1 MEYIQLRKEGTFY
14 FTMENPQLEQQ
25 SGGSQAL
32 SGHLSENVTGG
43 PVSFQ
48 GVQKKVFVL

>member
-1 MEYIQLRKEGTFY
+1 MGYIQLRKEGTFY
-14 FTMENPQLEQQ
+14 FTMENQLEQQ

-32 SGHLSENVTGG
+32 SGHLSEKVTGG